1 MPIAA
6 GLRAEMN
13 GTWAHK
19 GPFNLGAA
27 SKVVAVLAVIGAAIL
42 VVVGI
47 QPPNEKVGYLSAGM
61 LVAMGI
67 IWAAFESRRFKGP
80 PMGELATQ
88 RQKEIEDAEKAI
100 GG

>member
-1 MPIAA
+1 
-6 GLRAEMN
+6 
-13 GTWAHK
+13 
-19 GPFNLGAA
+19 
-27 SKVVAVLAVIGAAIL
+27 
-42 VVVGI
+42 
-47 QPPNEKVGYLSAGM
+47 M